1 MPFAPCS
8 MRNCLCYL
16 PHFIVACNSSHDE
29 PMNLIQVTPGDL
41 KALQQLA
48 SETFVDTYAALN
60 TPENMERYLAEK
72 FNDDQLLKELQDP
85 DSYFYFVSDD
95 DDILGYLKLN
105 TGASQTE
112 PQDHRAV
119 ELERIY
125 IRKAHQGRQIGV
137 VLFEKA
143 VEVARQLNAPYLW
156 LGVWEENPK
165 AYRFYQRMG
174 LIPFDSHVFKL
185 GDDEQT
191 DILMKMEL

>member
-1 MPFAPCS
+1 MI
-8 MRNCLCYL
+8 LT
-16 PHFIVACNSSHDE
+16 
-29 PMNLIQVTPGDL
+29 QVTPGDL
-41 KALQQLA
+41 KTLQLLA
-48 SETFVDTYAALN
+48 SETFADTYAALN
-60 TPENMERYLAEK
+60 TPENMERYLEEK
-72 FNDDQLLKELQDP
+72 FNDGQLHRELTDP
-85 DSYFYFVSDD
+85 NSFFYFVSEGDE
-95 DDILGYLKLN
+95 ILGYLKLN

-112 PQDHRAV
+112 PQDPRAV

-125 IRKAHQGRQIGV
+125 IRKEHQGRQLGV

-143 VEVARQLNAPYLW
+143 VEVARELNAPYLW

-174 LIPFDSHVFKL
+174 LVPFDSHVFKL